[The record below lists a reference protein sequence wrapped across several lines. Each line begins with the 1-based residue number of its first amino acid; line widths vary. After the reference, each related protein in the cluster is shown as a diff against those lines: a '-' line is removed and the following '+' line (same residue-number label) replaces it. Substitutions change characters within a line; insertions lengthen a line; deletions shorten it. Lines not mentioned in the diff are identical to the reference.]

1 MRIWQ
6 CCQLCFVFCF
16 MILYIHSQIE
26 ICVISSKFVC
36 TFLSRLRQTP
46 GERTGERMVTSASL
60 AGTMSVRL
68 KHLWSVCGAG
78 SRWRTCTTFPTTTI
92 TADTS
97 RDTTDDE
104 PHRNLCFLGGWV
116 SELQHIPLPTK
127 LAGTDRE
134 LTPEPL
140 NPLFFLYFSL
150 LWGSK

>member
-104 PHRNLCFLGGWV
+104 
-116 SELQHIPLPTK
+116 
-127 LAGTDRE
+127 
-134 LTPEPL
+134 TPPK
-140 NPLFFLYFSL
+140 PLFFRWLSL
-150 LWGSK
+150 RTSAHPLTHKAGWDRQRIDPRAPEPTLFFIL